1 MSGEIIA
8 MSPVMNL
15 LFEPMDLAVAS
26 PATVSRCGMVY
37 MEPTSLGW
45 QPLLASWLEQ
55 LPCEATRQASLKEL
69 FMWFLDPCLWYL
81 RRECKSPV

>member
-1 MSGEIIA
+1 
-8 MSPVMNL
+8 
-15 LFEPMDLAVAS
+15 
-26 PATVSRCGMVY
+26 MVY

-45 QPLLASWLEQ
+45 QPLIASWLEQ
-55 LPCEATRQASLKEL
+55 LPCEATQQASLKEL